1 MVIQYIGSMEDIF
14 LKLVR
19 ENITPNSYY
28 ILHCIKNGIIPCSFV
43 NKDLEI
49 RRLISE
55 NWLNEDL
62 TLTDKSIIF
71 TTEIEGYFKK
81 SKKKT
86 SKDLMGHNFMQN
98 IEAYVTIFP
107 NKKLSSGKYARVP
120 AKNLENAFRWFFEM
134 YDYSWE
140 TIFAA
145 TQKYVLEYES
155 KNYEY
160 MRTAQYFLRKQNVD
174 KSWDSDLA
182 TYCEFLKD
190 NPDDD
195 VVLFPDLIV

>member
-55 NWLNEDL
+55 NWLNDNL
-62 TLTDKSIIF
+62 TLSDKSIIF
-71 TTEIEGYFKK
+71 TTEIDGYFKK

-98 IEAYVTIFP
+98 IQAYVNIFP
-107 NKKLSSGKYARVP
+107 NKKLSSGKYARIP
-120 AKNLENAFRWFFEM
+120 AKNLENSFRWFFETYE
-134 YDYSWE
+134 YDWE
-140 TIFAA
+140 TIFLA
-145 TQKYVLEYES
+145 TQKYISEYES

-182 TYCEFLKD
+182 TYCEFLND
-190 NPDDD
+190 NPDGDTIPFTD
-195 VVLFPDLIV
+195 LVV

>member
-1 MVIQYIGSMEDIF
+1 MTEIFIKIIQQG
-14 LKLVR
+14 L
-19 ENITPNSYY
+19 TPNAYY
-28 ILHCIKNGIIPCSFV
+28 VLHCIKDKIVPHSLI
-43 NKDLEI
+43 NKDLECK
-49 RRLISE
+49 RLQSGA
-55 NWLNEDL
+55 WLTEDL
-62 TLTDKSIIF
+62 QLTDKSIIF

-86 SKDLMGHNFMQN
+86 SKDLLGHNFMQN

-120 AKNLENAFRWFFEM
+120 PKNLENAFRWFFETYN
-134 YDYSWE
+134 YDWE
-140 TIFAA
+140 TIFLA
-145 TQKYVLEYES
+145 TQKYVNEYES

-160 MRTAQYFLRKQNVD
+160 MRNSQYFLRKQNID

-190 NPDDD
+190 NPDEDSNVFSD
-195 VVLFPDLIV
+195 LVV